1 MQTHPKGHP
10 IPYAPTEEADLY
22 PDSDGEPMAASD
34 LHRDRL
40 IWTLQTLETHFSTQP
55 EVYISGDILMYY
67 EKGVPRRVVAPDVLV
82 VFGIGQGQRRTYK
95 VWEEGKTPDFVMEFS
110 SESTYQNDL
119 SGKRDLYAELGIQD
133 YFLYDAEGLYLPS
146 PLMGFQLVEGAY
158 VEVPVGIVGGLHSPV
173 LGLDFHVQD
182 EGLGIYDPVAGEWLQ
197 TPAETAEARAK
208 QESLARQTA
217 ETRAEQE
224 SLARQTA
231 ETRAEQESLARQ
243 TAEARA
249 EQAEAEAAELREQLA
264 RLQTRD

>member
-10 IPYAPTEEADLY
+10 ISYAPTEEIDIYY

-40 IWTLQTLETHFSTQP
+40 IWTLQTLETHFAPQP

-82 VFGIGQGQRRTYK
+82 VFGIGQGPRRTYK

-133 YFLYDAEGLYLPS
+133 YFLYDAEGLYLPA
-146 PLMGFQLVEGAY
+146 PLMGFQLVEGVY
-158 VEVPVGIVGGLHSPV
+158 VEVPVGVVGGLHSPV

-182 EGLGIYDPVAGEWLQ
+182 EGLGIYDPVVRGWLQ
-197 TPAETAEARAK
+197 TRAE
-208 QESLARQTA
+208 QETVARQTA
-217 ETRAEQE
+217 ETRAEV
-224 SLARQTA
+224 
-231 ETRAEQESLARQ
+231 
-243 TAEARA
+243 AEARA

-264 RLQTRD
+264 RLQARR

>member
-10 IPYAPTEEADLY
+10 IPYAPTEEIDIYY

-40 IWTLQTLETHFSTQP
+40 IWTLQTLETHFAPQP

-82 VFGIGQGQRRTYK
+82 VFGIGQGPRRTYK

-119 SGKRDLYAELGIQD
+119 SGKRDLYAGLGIQD

-146 PLMGFQLVEGAY
+146 PLMGFQLVEGVY
-158 VEVPVGIVGGLHSPV
+158 VEVPVGVVGGLHSPV

-182 EGLGIYDPVAGEWLQ
+182 EGLGIYDPVAREWLQ
-197 TPAETAEARAK
+197 TPAETAEARAE
-208 QESLARQTA
+208 QESLAAEARAEQETLARQTA

-231 ETRAEQESLARQ
+231 ETRAEQ
-243 TAEARA
+243 
-249 EQAEAEAAELREQLA
+249 AEAEAAELREQLA
-264 RLQTRD
+264 RLQARR

>member
-10 IPYAPTEEADLY
+10 IPHAPTEEIDIYY

-40 IWTLQTLETHFSTQP
+40 IWALQSLETHFAPQP

-82 VFGIGQGQRRTYK
+82 VFGIGQGPRRTYK

-146 PLMGFQLVEGAY
+146 PLMGFQLVEGVY
-158 VEVPVGIVGGLHSPV
+158 VEVPVGVVGGLHSPV

-182 EGLGIYDPVAGEWLQ
+182 EGLGIYDPVVRGWLQ
-197 TPAETAEARAK
+197 TRAEQEAV
-208 QESLARQTA
+208 ARQTA
-217 ETRAEQE
+217 ETRAEV
-224 SLARQTA
+224 
-231 ETRAEQESLARQ
+231 
-243 TAEARA
+243 AEARA

-264 RLQTRD
+264 RLQARH

>member
-34 LHRDRL
+34 LHRDQL
-40 IWTLQTLETHFSTQP
+40 IWTLQTLETHFATQP

-82 VFGIGQGQRRTYK
+82 VFGIGQGPRRTYK

-119 SGKRDLYAELGIQD
+119 SGKRDLYAELEIRD

-146 PLMGFQLVEGAY
+146 PLIGFQLVEGVY
-158 VEVPVGIVGGLHSPV
+158 VEVPVGVVGGLHSPV

-197 TPAETAEARAK
+197 TPAEQEA
-208 QESLARQTA
+208 
-217 ETRAEQE
+217 
-224 SLARQTA
+224 
-231 ETRAEQESLARQ
+231 LARQ

-249 EQAEAEAAELREQLA
+249 KQEALARQTAEARAKQEALARQTAEARAKQAEAEAAELREQLA
-264 RLQTRD
+264 RLQARD

>member
-1 MQTHPKGHP
+1 MHTHPKRTP
-10 IPYAPTEEADLY
+10 IPYAPTEEIDIYY

-40 IWTLQTLETHFSTQP
+40 IRTLQTLETHFALQP

-82 VFGIGQGQRRTYK
+82 VFGIGQGFRRTYK

-119 SGKRDLYAELGIQD
+119 SGKYDLYAELGIQD

-146 PLMGFQLVEGAY
+146 PLMGFQLVDSTY
-158 VEVPVGIVGGLHSPV
+158 VEVPVGVVGGLHSPA

-182 EGLGIYDPVAGEWLQ
+182 EGLGIYDPVVRKWLQ
-197 TPAETAEARAK
+197 TAAETAEARAE
-208 QESLARQTA
+208 QEAEARQTA

-224 SLARQTA
+224 AEARQTA
-231 ETRAEQESLARQ
+231 ETRAEQ
-243 TAEARA
+243 
-249 EQAEAEAAELREQLA
+249 AEAEAAALREQLA
-264 RLQTRD
+264 RLQARR